1 MNKFF
6 KYCFL
11 FLSVFQFCYA
21 NDRRLGKRHNL
32 SWDNYFSL
40 GSNSQDYNDFTYYPD
55 LSVVGALISKS
66 GALGTA
72 TLVAPDYIVTAAH
85 VVKNDYYE
93 IPDPD
98 DWTFYLNND
107 FGNASYSQQYQIVE
121 ITVHPVWI
129 ARQTTYNNLGD
140 GDELGVDL
148 AIAKLSRSVTGVFPA
163 RLPSTDDDPLGERT
177 VIAGFGTL
185 VDGGSPGS
193 QDPSNRLRV
202 GGENTI
208 DRSVAKVYK
217 ANVAE
222 SQRGGVL
229 GIDFDSSQ
237 AQHNVLVSGSS
248 IELLGSG
255 NSDASP
261 LSLEASTAV
270 GDSGG
275 PAFVQTNGSWRVHG
289 VVSYGTTDSTYGDV
303 TIYTR
308 LASHYDWI
316 IDQLPDWSDSK
327 ILGDSGWLE
336 NPWLGTF
343 FKVSNGWSFH
353 LNLGWI
359 YSPSAKGNYFWVWSD
374 ILKKWLWLSDQSYP
388 FIYCY
393 SPTDPF
399 WIFVVVESSNGAAI
413 QAYDFLSNSWKNY
426 TK

>member
-1 MNKFF
+1 M
-6 KYCFL
+6 
-11 FLSVFQFCYA
+11 
-21 NDRRLGKRHNL
+21 
-32 SWDNYFSL
+32 
-40 GSNSQDYNDFTYYPD
+40 
-55 LSVVGALISKS
+55 
-66 GALGTA
+66 
-72 TLVAPDYIVTAAH
+72 
-85 VVKNDYYE
+85 
-93 IPDPD
+93 
-98 DWTFYLNND
+98 
-107 FGNASYSQQYQIVE
+107 
-121 ITVHPVWI
+121 
-129 ARQTTYNNLGD
+129 
-140 GDELGVDL
+140 
-148 AIAKLSRSVTGVFPA
+148 
-163 RLPSTDDDPLGERT
+163 
-177 VIAGFGTL
+177 
-185 VDGGSPGS
+185 
-193 QDPSNRLRV
+193 
-202 GGENTI
+202 
-208 DRSVAKVYK
+208 
-217 ANVAE
+217 
-222 SQRGGVL
+222 
-229 GIDFDSSQ
+229 
-237 AQHNVLVSGSS
+237 
-248 IELLGSG
+248 
-255 NSDASP
+255 
-261 LSLEASTAV
+261 
-270 GDSGG
+270 
-275 PAFVQTNGSWRVHG
+275 QTNGSWRVHG